1 MWPAHPACWAG
12 FIDESTASGVRD
24 AGDSVGVAWGDYD
37 NDGHDD
43 LYVGNYGQANKLYQN
58 PLGAASPTLLVKP
71 LTAAGAPSIFA
82 AVKLATADGT
92 LVALRTLDGG
102 SGFCSQNG

>member
-1 MWPAHPACWAG
+1 MSFA
-12 FIDESTASGVRD
+12 DVD
-24 AGDSVGVAWGDYD
+24 GDGDLD
-37 NDGHDD
+37 LFVTNND
-43 LYVGNYGQANKLYQN
+43 QANKLYQN

-71 LTAAGAPSIFA
+71 VTAAGAPSIFA

-102 SGFCSQNG
+102 SGFLSQNG